1 MFKGKKYEDVDE
13 LFVQKP
19 TWTSETKTVAI
30 EIPEFLM
37 KIDEKVYVKSPRFKL
52 AGVEFYIRVTPGY
65 KDREFVRVAL
75 VNVSDEDQ
83 TTSVTFTEDS
93 GVERSWQM
101 ETVEANRTW
110 GLSDFLSHEHYK
122 TWAKDHGDVFKLKAR
137 VTLHQKGKTAE
148 DGWIRYVV

>member
-93 GVERSWQM
+93 GEKLADGDGGSQPHLG
-101 ETVEANRTW
+101 TV
-110 GLSDFLSHEHYK
+110 
-122 TWAKDHGDVFKLKAR
+122 
-137 VTLHQKGKTAE
+137 
-148 DGWIRYVV
+148 